1 MFKKKEKTTEITI
14 NKPKKKIKKW
24 KIVVLVIVLLIVV
37 RTVVG
42 IVFGSGKD
50 MLPAVDTAEAV
61 KGEIT
66 STLDTSGTIASEVTK
81 VYASPVNAQVL
92 DVPAEAGEKVQK
104 GEYLLTYD
112 TTSLQKSYD
121 IAELQAKAENATS
134 NDSLEKSKE
143 SAADM
148 ASSASDIASLQGQID
163 ALNAEINSLQSQATN
178 NELASNDNAAVNE
191 KITKLQTELEG
202 IKAQIASLEAKK
214 EKEELSDKE
223 AKNLKALNKEQKEKE
238 KEIKKQQKSLN
249 DTKSIANSQTTIQ
262 AQLTQKNSQLA
273 DLQSKLAEAQSK
285 NTAAEAGVLSDAAK
299 ANIDYTKQAG
309 KLTLEQTADSLSK
322 AKAGIVADF
331 DGIVTQVDTSAG
343 SMAAEGSPLLTL
355 ASANDLCVEIP
366 VSKYNLANIEIGQKA
381 TVTFQDK
388 EYTGEVNYIS
398 KVAQKAES
406 GAALVTVKVH
416 IDTPDDDLVLGLDA
430 KVKIDLG
437 SVENVIK
444 VPVSAVNSDT
454 SGDFVYVVEDH
465 IVVRKAVTTGM
476 ASKEEMEIKAGLSE
490 GEKVITTID
499 ATIIEGMQVTESTEQ
514 DTETSA
520 AGTTADSTEE
530 AITNTTTEVAE

>member
-92 DVPAEAGEKVQK
+92 DVPAEAGRKVQK

-112 TTSLQKSYD
+112 TSSLQKSYD

-223 AKNLKALNKEQKEKE
+223 AGNLKALNKEQKEKE
-238 KEIKKQQKSLN
+238 KEIRKQQKSLN

-331 DGIVTQVDTSAG
+331 DGIVTQVDISAG

-388 EYTGEVNYIS
+388 DYTGEVNYIS
-398 KVAQKAES
+398 KVAEKAES

-454 SGDFVYVVEDH
+454 SGDFVYVVEDN

-476 ASKEEMEIKAGLSE
+476 ASKEEMEIKSGLSE

-514 DTETSA
+514 DTEISA

>member
-92 DVPAEAGEKVQK
+92 DVPAEAGGKVQK

-223 AKNLKALNKEQKEKE
+223 AENLKALNKEQKE

-331 DGIVTQVDTSAG
+331 DGIVTQVDISAG

-388 EYTGEVNYIS
+388 DYTGEVNYIS

-416 IDTPDDDLVLGLDA
+416 IDTPDDNLVLGLDA

-454 SGDFVYVVEDH
+454 SGDFVYVVEDN

-476 ASKEEMEIKAGLSE
+476 ASKEEMEIKSGLSE

-530 AITNTTTEVAE
+530 VITNTTTEVAE

>member
-50 MLPAVDTAEAV
+50 LLPAVDTAEAV

-388 EYTGEVNYIS
+388 DYTGEVNYIS

-416 IDTPDDDLVLGLDA
+416 IDTPDDNLVLGLDA

-476 ASKEEMEIKAGLSE
+476 ASKEEMEIKSGLSE

>member
-1 MFKKKEKTTEITI
+1 MFKKNEKTTEITI

-92 DVPAEAGEKVQK
+92 DVPAEGGEKVQK

-223 AKNLKALNKEQKEKE
+223 AKNLKELNKEQKEKE

-331 DGIVTQVDTSAG
+331 DGIVTQVDISAG

-388 EYTGEVNYIS
+388 DYTGEVNYIS

-416 IDTPDDDLVLGLDA
+416 IDTPDDNLVLGLDA

-454 SGDFVYVVEDH
+454 SGDFVYVVEDN

-476 ASKEEMEIKAGLSE
+476 ASKEEMEIKSGLSE

>member
-92 DVPAEAGEKVQK
+92 DVPTEAGEKVQK

-223 AKNLKALNKEQKEKE
+223 AKNLKELNKEQKEKE
-238 KEIKKQQKSLN
+238 KEIKKQQKALN

-388 EYTGEVNYIS
+388 DYTGEVNYIS

-476 ASKEEMEIKAGLSE
+476 ASKEEMEIKSGLSE

-530 AITNTTTEVAE
+530 AITNTTTEVTE

>member
-223 AKNLKALNKEQKEKE
+223 AENLKALNKEQKEKE

-366 VSKYNLANIEIGQKA
+366 VSKYNLANIEIGKKA

-388 EYTGEVNYIS
+388 DYTGEVNYIS

-454 SGDFVYVVEDH
+454 SGDFVYVVENN

-476 ASKEEMEIKAGLSE
+476 ASKEEMEIKSGLSE

>member
-92 DVPAEAGEKVQK
+92 DVPAEAGRKVQK

-112 TTSLQKSYD
+112 TSSLQKSYD

-223 AKNLKALNKEQKEKE
+223 AGNLKALNKEQKEKE

-331 DGIVTQVDTSAG
+331 DGIVTQVDISAG

-388 EYTGEVNYIS
+388 DYTGEVNYIS
-398 KVAQKAES
+398 KVAEKAES

-454 SGDFVYVVEDH
+454 SGDFVYVVENN

-476 ASKEEMEIKAGLSE
+476 ASKEEMEIKSGLSE

>member
-92 DVPAEAGEKVQK
+92 DVPAEAGRKVQK

-223 AKNLKALNKEQKEKE
+223 AGNLKALNKEQKEKE
-238 KEIKKQQKSLN
+238 KEIRKQQKSLN

-331 DGIVTQVDTSAG
+331 DGIVTQVDISAG

-388 EYTGEVNYIS
+388 DYTGEVNYIS

-454 SGDFVYVVEDH
+454 SGDFVYVVEDN

-476 ASKEEMEIKAGLSE
+476 ASKEEMEIKSGLSE

>member
-92 DVPAEAGEKVQK
+92 DVPAEAGGKVQK

-223 AKNLKALNKEQKEKE
+223 AENLKALNKEQKEKE

-331 DGIVTQVDTSAG
+331 DGIVTQVDISAG

-366 VSKYNLANIEIGQKA
+366 VSKYNLANIENGQKA

-388 EYTGEVNYIS
+388 DYTGEVNYIS

-416 IDTPDDDLVLGLDA
+416 IDTPDDNLVLGLDA

-454 SGDFVYVVEDH
+454 SGDFVYVVEDN

-476 ASKEEMEIKAGLSE
+476 ASKEEMEIKSGLSE

>member
-92 DVPAEAGEKVQK
+92 DVPTEAGEKVQK

-223 AKNLKALNKEQKEKE
+223 AEKLKELNKEQKEKE
-238 KEIKKQQKSLN
+238 KEIKKQQKALN
-249 DTKSIANSQTTIQ
+249 NTKSIANSQTTIQ

-388 EYTGEVNYIS
+388 DYTGEVNYIS

-416 IDTPDDDLVLGLDA
+416 IDTPDDNLVLGLDA

-476 ASKEEMEIKAGLSE
+476 ASKEEMEIKSGLSE

>member
-1 MFKKKEKTTEITI
+1 M
-14 NKPKKKIKKW
+14 
-24 KIVVLVIVLLIVV
+24 
-37 RTVVG
+37 
-42 IVFGSGKD
+42 
-50 MLPAVDTAEAV
+50 
-61 KGEIT
+61 
-66 STLDTSGTIASEVTK
+66 
-81 VYASPVNAQVL
+81 AQR
-92 DVPAEAGEKVQK
+92 Q
-104 GEYLLTYD
+104 
-112 TTSLQKSYD
+112 
-121 IAELQAKAENATS
+121 I
-134 NDSLEKSKE
+134 
-143 SAADM
+143 
-148 ASSASDIASLQGQID
+148 SDIQ
-163 ALNAEINSLQSQATN
+163 
-178 NELASNDNAAVNE
+178 
-191 KITKLQTELEG
+191 
-202 IKAQIASLEAKK
+202 
-214 EKEELSDKE
+214 
-223 AKNLKALNKEQKEKE
+223 
-238 KEIKKQQKSLN
+238 
-249 DTKSIANSQTTIQ
+249 
-262 AQLTQKNSQLA
+262 
-273 DLQSKLAEAQSK
+273 
-285 NTAAEAGVLSDAAK
+285 
-299 ANIDYTKQAG
+299 KQAG

-388 EYTGEVNYIS
+388 DYTGEVNYIS

-416 IDTPDDDLVLGLDA
+416 IDTPDDNLVLGLDA

-454 SGDFVYVVEDH
+454 SGDFVYVVENN

-476 ASKEEMEIKAGLSE
+476 ASKEEMEIKSGLSE

>member
-238 KEIKKQQKSLN
+238 KEIKKQQKALN

-388 EYTGEVNYIS
+388 DYTGEVNYIS

-416 IDTPDDDLVLGLDA
+416 IDTPDDNLVLGLDA

-476 ASKEEMEIKAGLSE
+476 ASKEEMEIKSGLSE

>member
-92 DVPAEAGEKVQK
+92 DVPTEAGEKVQK

-223 AKNLKALNKEQKEKE
+223 AENLKELNKEQKEKE
-238 KEIKKQQKSLN
+238 KEIKKQQKALN
-249 DTKSIANSQTTIQ
+249 NTKSIANSQTTIQ

-388 EYTGEVNYIS
+388 DYTGEVNYIS

-416 IDTPDDDLVLGLDA
+416 IDTPDDNLVLGLDA

-476 ASKEEMEIKAGLSE
+476 ASKEEMEIKSGLSE

>member
-92 DVPAEAGEKVQK
+92 DVPAEAGGKVQK

-191 KITKLQTELEG
+191 KITQLQTELEG
-202 IKAQIASLEAKK
+202 IKAQIASLEAK
-214 EKEELSDKE
+214 
-223 AKNLKALNKEQKEKE
+223 
-238 KEIKKQQKSLN
+238 
-249 DTKSIANSQTTIQ
+249 
-262 AQLTQKNSQLA
+262 
-273 DLQSKLAEAQSK
+273 
-285 NTAAEAGVLSDAAK
+285 
-299 ANIDYTKQAG
+299 
-309 KLTLEQTADSLSK
+309 
-322 AKAGIVADF
+322 
-331 DGIVTQVDTSAG
+331 
-343 SMAAEGSPLLTL
+343 
-355 ASANDLCVEIP
+355 
-366 VSKYNLANIEIGQKA
+366 
-381 TVTFQDK
+381 
-388 EYTGEVNYIS
+388 
-398 KVAQKAES
+398 
-406 GAALVTVKVH
+406 
-416 IDTPDDDLVLGLDA
+416 
-430 KVKIDLG
+430 
-437 SVENVIK
+437 
-444 VPVSAVNSDT
+444 
-454 SGDFVYVVEDH
+454 
-465 IVVRKAVTTGM
+465 
-476 ASKEEMEIKAGLSE
+476 
-490 GEKVITTID
+490 
-499 ATIIEGMQVTESTEQ
+499 
-514 DTETSA
+514 
-520 AGTTADSTEE
+520 
-530 AITNTTTEVAE
+530 

>member
-92 DVPAEAGEKVQK
+92 DVPAEAGGKVQK

-134 NDSLEKSKE
+134 NDSVEKSKE

-223 AKNLKALNKEQKEKE
+223 AENLKALNKEQKEKE

-331 DGIVTQVDTSAG
+331 DGIVTQIDISAG

-388 EYTGEVNYIS
+388 DYTGEVNYIS

-454 SGDFVYVVEDH
+454 SGDFVYVVEDN

-476 ASKEEMEIKAGLSE
+476 ASKEEMEIKSGLSE

-530 AITNTTTEVAE
+530 VITNTTTEVAE

>member
-92 DVPAEAGEKVQK
+92 DVPAEAGGKVQK

-148 ASSASDIASLQGQID
+148 ASSASDITSLQGQID

-202 IKAQIASLEAKK
+202 IKEQIASLEAKK

-223 AKNLKALNKEQKEKE
+223 AENLKALNKEQKEKE

-331 DGIVTQVDTSAG
+331 DGIVTQVDISAG

-388 EYTGEVNYIS
+388 DYTGEVNYIS

-416 IDTPDDDLVLGLDA
+416 IDTPDDNLVLGLDA

-454 SGDFVYVVEDH
+454 SGDFVYVVEDN

-476 ASKEEMEIKAGLSE
+476 TSKEEMEIKSGLSE

-499 ATIIEGMQVTESTEQ
+499 ATIIEGMPVTESTEQ

-530 AITNTTTEVAE
+530 VITNTTTEVAE

>member
-37 RTVVG
+37 RAVVG

-92 DVPAEAGEKVQK
+92 DVPAEAGGKVQK

-223 AKNLKALNKEQKEKE
+223 AENLKALNKEQKE

-331 DGIVTQVDTSAG
+331 DGIVTQVDISAG

-355 ASANDLCVEIP
+355 ASANDLCAEIP

-388 EYTGEVNYIS
+388 DYTGEVNYIS

-416 IDTPDDDLVLGLDA
+416 IDTPDDNLVLGLDA

-454 SGDFVYVVEDH
+454 SGDFVYVVEDN

-476 ASKEEMEIKAGLSE
+476 ASKEEMEIKSGLSE

>member
-92 DVPAEAGEKVQK
+92 DVPAEAGGKVQK

-223 AKNLKALNKEQKEKE
+223 AENLKALNKEQKEKE

-331 DGIVTQVDTSAG
+331 DGIVTQIDISAG

-388 EYTGEVNYIS
+388 DYTGEVNYIS

-454 SGDFVYVVEDH
+454 SGDFVYVVEDN

-476 ASKEEMEIKAGLSE
+476 ASKEEMEIKSGLSE

-530 AITNTTTEVAE
+530 VITNTTTEVAE

>member
-92 DVPAEAGEKVQK
+92 DVPAEAGRKVQK

-223 AKNLKALNKEQKEKE
+223 AENLKALNKEQKEKE

-331 DGIVTQVDTSAG
+331 DGIVTQVDISAG

-388 EYTGEVNYIS
+388 DYTGEVNYIS
-398 KVAQKAES
+398 KVAEKAES

-454 SGDFVYVVEDH
+454 SGDFVYVVEDN

-476 ASKEEMEIKAGLSE
+476 ASKEEMEIKSGLSE

>member
-92 DVPAEAGEKVQK
+92 DVPAEAGGKVQK

-223 AKNLKALNKEQKEKE
+223 AENLKALNKEQKEKE

-285 NTAAEAGVLSDAAK
+285 NTAAEAGVLSDEAK

-331 DGIVTQVDTSAG
+331 DGIVTQVDISAG

-355 ASANDLCVEIP
+355 ASANDLCAEIP

-388 EYTGEVNYIS
+388 DYTGEVNYIS

-416 IDTPDDDLVLGLDA
+416 IDTPDDNLVLGLDA
-430 KVKIDLG
+430 KVKINLG

-454 SGDFVYVVEDH
+454 SGDFVYVVEDN

-476 ASKEEMEIKAGLSE
+476 ASKEEMEIKSGLSE

>member
-92 DVPAEAGEKVQK
+92 DVPAEAGRKVQK

-112 TTSLQKSYD
+112 TSSLQKSYD

-223 AKNLKALNKEQKEKE
+223 AGNLKALNKEQKEKE
-238 KEIKKQQKSLN
+238 KEIRKQQKSLN

-331 DGIVTQVDTSAG
+331 DGIVTQVDISAG

-388 EYTGEVNYIS
+388 DYTGEVNYIS
-398 KVAQKAES
+398 KVAEKAES

-454 SGDFVYVVEDH
+454 SGDFVYVVENN

-476 ASKEEMEIKAGLSE
+476 ASKEEMEIKSGLSE

-514 DTETSA
+514 DTEISA

>member
-92 DVPAEAGEKVQK
+92 DVPAEAGGKVQK

-223 AKNLKALNKEQKEKE
+223 AKNLKELNKEQKEKE

-331 DGIVTQVDTSAG
+331 DGIVTQVDISAG

-366 VSKYNLANIEIGQKA
+366 VSKYNLVNIEIGQKA

-388 EYTGEVNYIS
+388 DYTGEVNYIS

-416 IDTPDDDLVLGLDA
+416 IDTPDDNLVLGLDA

-454 SGDFVYVVEDH
+454 SGDFVYVVEDN

-476 ASKEEMEIKAGLSE
+476 ASKEEMEIKSGLSE